1 MSKHFCSKLLQPHEC
16 SSGQLP
22 QKKTD
27 KRNNYHLRGRIHWR
41 VFTSPDVLVRTVTGQ
56 SWNIYGLELFRS
68 WDHLNLKIVETQ
80 RHPLTEFRI
89 RIVVTE
95 VGKGGGSR
103 PPRVWNSV
111 LCGSNHHQAA
121 TTLLPEYAPT
131 FYLMSHGWQTM
142 MAGEVMDQE
151 DASQQMSHSGIF
163 RSRKW
168 AWLILIW
175 LGSHFDCVCIRDCLV
190 GRGGNLTS
198 RHATAFFGRLAFWK
212 HVDNSRH
219 RPKVIRI
226 KSYVST

>member
-1 MSKHFCSKLLQPHEC
+1 MEP
-16 SSGQLP
+16 
-22 QKKTD
+22 
-27 KRNNYHLRGRIHWR
+27 
-41 VFTSPDVLVRTVTGQ
+41 
-56 SWNIYGLELFRS
+56 
-68 WDHLNLKIVETQ
+68 Q
-80 RHPLTEFRI
+80 RHPLALTEFQI
-89 RIVVTE
+89 RVVARE
-95 VGKGGGSR
+95 GGGVER

-111 LCGSNHHQAA
+111 LCGSNHHQA
-121 TTLLPEYAPT
+121 TTLLPEYTAT
-131 FYLMSHGWQTM
+131 FYLMSHTM
-142 MAGEVMDQE
+142 MANYDGRRGVMDQE

-163 RSRKW
+163 RSRKC